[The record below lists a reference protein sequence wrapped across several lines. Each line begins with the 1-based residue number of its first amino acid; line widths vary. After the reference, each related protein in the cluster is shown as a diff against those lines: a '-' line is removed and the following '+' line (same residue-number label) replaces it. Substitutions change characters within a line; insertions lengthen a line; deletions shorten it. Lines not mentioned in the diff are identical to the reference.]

1 MYDFDKVINRRE
13 TDSFKWNVK
22 ENELPMWVA
31 DMDFETAPEIV
42 EAFRERL
49 SLPVFGYGR
58 LPDEWYDAYIN
69 WWKKRH
75 GFEMQRDSLLF
86 CSGVVPGITSVIR
99 HFTAPGDEIIM
110 LTPTYNHF
118 YQCIEGNGRRVREV
132 ELDDSECQYRVNFE
146 RLEHALVNSGAKL
159 MILCNPQN
167 PTGTVWN
174 KEDLNRIGELCAD
187 NHTVIISD
195 EIHCDIITPG
205 KEYVPF
211 ASVSDVCRENS
222 ITFIAPTKVFNLA
235 GLQTAAA
242 YAENSSITKRV
253 RSVFERDELSM
264 PNSFASAAAIAAFT
278 KGEAWLA
285 ELNEYIYENK
295 IIVRDFLKSELPQIR
310 LVWGDGTYLLWL
322 DCSSFDMDSRKL
334 VSAIRKTTGL
344 FLMPGSD
351 YGRGGR
357 NFLRMNIACPKSML
371 TDGLERLKK
380 AVLYIH
386 GKGRSASDEVNGL
399 NDNLDL
405 LDKKSE

>member
-1 MYDFDKVINRRE
+1 MIKKRWVGNGQMYDFDKVINRRG

-31 DMDFETAPEIV
+31 DMDFEAAPEIV

-49 SLPVFGYGR
+49 RLPVFGYGR
-58 LPDEWYDAYIN
+58 LTGEWYDAYIN
-69 WWKKRH
+69 WWKVRH
-75 GFEMQRDSLLF
+75 RFEMKKDGLLF

-118 YQCIEGNGRRVREV
+118 YQCIEGNGRRVLEA
-132 ELDDSECQYRVNFE
+132 ELDYADCQYRVSFSG
-146 RLEHALVNSGAKL
+146 LENALQDSSAKL

-174 KEDLNRIGELCAD
+174 RDDLNRIGELCAQY
-187 NHTVIISD
+187 HTLVISD

-211 ASVSDVCRENS
+211 ASVSDVCRDNS
-222 ITFIAPTKVFNLA
+222 ITFIAPTKAFNLA

-242 YAENSSITKRV
+242 YTQNSGLKKKV
-253 RSVFERDELSM
+253 RASFERDELSM
-264 PNSFASAAAIAAFT
+264 PDSFASAAAIAAFT
-278 KGEAWLA
+278 KGEAWLK
-285 ELNEYIYENK
+285 ELNQYIHENK
-295 IIVRDFLKSELPQIR
+295 TIVRDYLKSELPQIK

-322 DCSSFDMDSRKL
+322 DCTSLDMESRKL
-334 VSAIRKTTGL
+334 VSALRRNTGL
-344 FLMPGSD
+344 FVMPGSD

-357 NFLRMNIACPKSML
+357 NFVRMNVACPKAML
-371 TDGLERLKK
+371 MDGLERLK
-380 AVLYIH
+380 
-386 GKGRSASDEVNGL
+386 NGIVML
-399 NDNLDL
+399 KNESIL
-405 LDKKSE
+405 

>member
-31 DMDFETAPEIV
+31 DMDFEAAPDIV

-118 YQCIEGNGRRVREV
+118 YQCIEGNGRRVLEV
-132 ELDDSECQYRVNFE
+132 ELDYSGCQYGVSFE
-146 RLEHALVNSGAKL
+146 RLEHALAESGAKL

-167 PTGTVWN
+167 PTGTVWKN
-174 KEDLNRIGELCAD
+174 EDLNRIGELCAVH
-187 NHTVIISD
+187 HTVVISD
-195 EIHCDIITPG
+195 EIHCDIVSPG

-222 ITFIAPTKVFNLA
+222 ITFIAPTKAFNLA

-242 YAENSSITKRV
+242 YAENSSLKKRV
-253 RSVFERDELSM
+253 RSSFERDELSM
-264 PNSFASAAAIAAFT
+264 PNSFAASAAIAAFT

-295 IIVRDFLKSELPQIR
+295 MIVRDFLNSELPQIK
-310 LVWGDGTYLLWL
+310 LVRGDGTYLLWL
-322 DCSSFDMDSRKL
+322 DCSYLDMDSRKL
-334 VSAIRKTTGL
+334 VSSIRKTTGL

-351 YGRGGR
+351 YGKGGR
-357 NFLRMNIACPKSML
+357 YFLRMNIACPKSML
-371 TDGLERLKK
+371 NDGLDRLKK
-380 AVLYIH
+380 AVLCIH
-386 GKGRSASDEVNGL
+386 EMMKVHTTKGMTH
-399 NDNLDL
+399 
-405 LDKKSE
+405 K